1 MYCFAVLEDSP
12 EDLQKLRSALQ
23 AYGERRGIALQIS
36 EFTRCVD
43 LLQIYHGQF
52 DLLLLDIQ
60 VQQEDGVSAARKIRA
75 MDPHVLLLFITNL
88 AHRALDGY
96 EVEAKAFLVKP
107 VNWMALERYL
117 DRALAALR
125 GQDQGYLT
133 LSNTR
138 ELHRVRLQD
147 VRYLE
152 SMGHYVK
159 VHTDQG
165 TVIAHGTMRGM
176 EAQLAGKPFF
186 RCSNCCIV
194 ALGRVQS
201 VSGNTAIVEGR
212 EIPIS
217 RARKRAFLDAL
228 NRHLADLDRPRQGG
242 PHDR

>member
-75 MDPHVLLLFITNL
+75 MDPHVPLLFITNL

-107 VNWMALERYL
+107 VNRM
-117 DRALAALR
+117 ALR

>member
-1 MYCFAVLEDSP
+1 MYCFAVLEDGP
-12 EDLQKLRSALQ
+12 EDLQKLRHALQ
-23 AYGERRGIALQIS
+23 AYGDRRGIQLQIDD
-36 EFTRCVD
+36 FPRCAD
-43 LLQIYHGQF
+43 LLQAYHGQF

-60 VQQEDGVSAARKIRA
+60 VQQEDGVSAAKAIRA
-75 MDPHVLLLFITNL
+75 RDPKVPILFITNL

-107 VNWMALERYL
+107 VNRMALERYL
-117 DRALAALR
+117 DRVLAALQV
-125 GQDQGYLT
+125 QDQGYLT

-138 ELHRVRLQD
+138 ELHRVRLQN

-165 TVIAHGTMRGM
+165 AIIAHGTMRGM

-194 ALGRVQS
+194 ALGRVRS
-201 VSGNTAIVEGR
+201 VSGSIAMVEDT
-212 EIPIS
+212 EVPIS

-228 NRHLADLDRPRQGG
+228 NRYLSDLDSPRQGG
-242 PHDR
+242 